1 MNYIYELPE
10 DIINIIKEYLPKN
23 MFVFTDREN
32 YHLYHSCIKSYIRDY
47 ESYIRAMIRQDN
59 DFVFSKIV
67 QENCY
72 SWYQIRQYQY
82 KNMIFTNYLY
92 FVIYFC
98 IENESNNCRKILSKF
113 LKEHGLAKNLY
124 KKKVVKYI
132 RWKN

>member
-1 MNYIYELPE
+1 MNYINELPE
-10 DIINIIKEYLPKN
+10 EIINIIKEYLPKN
-23 MFVFTDREN
+23 KLVFTNREN
-32 YHLYHSCIKSYIRDY
+32 YHLYHLVIKSYIIDY
-47 ESYIRAMIRQDN
+47 ESFIRAMIRQDN
-59 DFVFSKIV
+59 DFVFLKIV

-72 SWYQIRQYQY
+72 RWYQIRQYQY

-92 FVIYFC
+92 FVINFC
-98 IENESNNCRKILSKF
+98 IENESNNCRKIVSNF